1 MFQIDD
7 LDAEIKRIDHL
18 SAMEIRKIMHTNI
31 DTMGTFFSSLFLP
44 WIIIFESAVELN
56 RTGQYIR

>member
-18 SAMEIRKIMHTNI
+18 STMEIRKIMQTNI
-31 DTMGTFFSSLFLP
+31 DSMGP
-44 WIIIFESAVELN
+44 CIIFITISALDYN
-56 RTGQYIR
+56 I

>member
-31 DTMGTFFSSLFLP
+31 DTMGPCVFF
-44 WIIIFESAVELN
+44 ITISALDYN
-56 RTGQYIR
+56 I